1 MKVVFQKRFLKEL
14 AKLPAESRK
23 GIEQF
28 VFEEVPQLKSL
39 GESGKIEQMKGYKG
53 YYKARFGSYRV
64 GLKVDADQ
72 VSFETVLHR
81 KEIYRYFP

>member
-1 MKVVFQKRFLKEL
+1 LKIIYKKRFLKDL
-14 AKLPAESRK
+14 AKLPSEARK
-23 GIEQF
+23 AVEKF
-28 VFEEVPQLKSL
+28 AFEETPKLKAL

-64 GLKVDADQ
+64 GFQVEGDQ
-72 VSFETVLHR
+72 LSFERVLDR

>member
-1 MKVVFQKRFLKEL
+1 MKVIYKKRFLKDL
-14 AKLPAESRK
+14 AKLPLEARK
-23 GIEQF
+23 AVEKF
-28 VFEEVPQLKSL
+28 AFEGAPKLKAL

-64 GLKVDADQ
+64 GLKMEADLL
-72 VSFETVLHR
+72 SFERVLDR